1 MTKWFGLSLSCLI
14 LVLGFLLF
22 KPDLR
27 GWTPADPN
35 DAATIVTPTNKG
47 GRPFAVGECVPGSG
61 ILYGLP
67 ESADGAGDA
76 TMTVFSCRSK
86 SSAVRILLFWLFL
99 SLAYPLFR
107 MLSRRRV
114 R

>member
-14 LVLGFLLF
+14 LVLGFLFF

-27 GWTPADPN
+27 GWTPANPG
-35 DAATIVTPTNKG
+35 DAEAIVTPTNKG
-47 GRPFAVGECVPGSG
+47 GRAFTVGECVPGSG
-61 ILYGLP
+61 VLYGLP

-86 SSAVRILLFWLFL
+86 SSAVRALLLWLLL
-99 SLAYPLFR
+99 SLAYPLSR
-107 MLSRRRV
+107 MLSRRRA
-114 R
+114 